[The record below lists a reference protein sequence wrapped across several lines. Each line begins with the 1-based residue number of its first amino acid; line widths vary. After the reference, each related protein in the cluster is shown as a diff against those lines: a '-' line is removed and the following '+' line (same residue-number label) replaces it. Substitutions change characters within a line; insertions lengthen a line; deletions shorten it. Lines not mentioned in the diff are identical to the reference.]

1 MTGPPKPGSRVE
13 ARTRRRRG
21 NLNAA
26 VAMVLAAGALA
37 AVVTGFLIMS
47 RQLDSAHRDV
57 ALLTQQVE
65 NMGGTPVAGPRGEA
79 GEAGLIGPSGSP
91 GPSGAPGKA
100 GKDAPTITPKPGP
113 SGPAGP
119 SGAPGADS
127 TVAGPTGPV
136 GPAGQDGASGAPGK
150 DGTDGTDGKDA
161 TPPAQQTFHDQDGN
175 TYRCTLTDSS
185 NPDNPEY
192 DCTQTNTA
200 SPEPSPTPSDQ
211 PTPSDN
217 PASSGLLPLN
227 LLSRRVSSGRS
238 ARPAP

>member
-21 NLNAA
+21 NMNAA

-100 GKDAPTITPKPGP
+100 GKDAPTITPSPGP
-113 SGPAGP
+113 RGP
-119 SGAPGADS
+119 SGAPGASGHPGADS
-127 TVAGPTGPV
+127 TIPGEIGR
-136 GPAGQDGASGAPGK
+136 ASC
-150 DGTDGTDGKDA
+150 
-161 TPPAQQTFHDQDGN
+161 
-175 TYRCTLTDSS
+175 R
-185 NPDNPEY
+185 E
-192 DCTQTNTA
+192 
-200 SPEPSPTPSDQ
+200 
-211 PTPSDN
+211 
-217 PASSGLLPLN
+217 
-227 LLSRRVSSGRS
+227 RV
-238 ARPAP
+238 

>member
-100 GKDAPTITPKPGP
+100 GKDAPTITPSPGP
-113 SGPAGP
+113 RGP
-119 SGAPGADS
+119 SGAPGASGHPGADS
-127 TVAGPTGPV
+127 TIPGANG
-136 GPAGQDGASGAPGK
+136 ADGASGAPGK
-150 DGTDGTDGKDA
+150 DGTDGKDA
-161 TPPAQQTFHDQDGN
+161 APPAQQTFHDQDGN
-175 TYRCTLTDSS
+175 TYRCTLTDASD
-185 NPDNPEY
+185 PDNPEY
-192 DCTQTNTA
+192 DCTQTNTS

-211 PTPSDN
+211 KPSPNDTQ
-217 PASSGLLPLN
+217 STGLLPLN
-227 LLSRRVSSGRS
+227 LLSRRTSSGRPV
-238 ARPAP
+238 RQT